1 MCEDIF
7 GSKYTNETIHKL
19 VAESNEFFGG
29 MNPEVKN
36 VYMTHGALDPWSP
49 MGHGVEQG
57 ASVIP
62 RAAHCADFGSISSS
76 DSPEMRASK
85 ERLVELVREW
95 LA

>member
-1 MCEDIF
+1 MCYDIF
-7 GSKYTNETIHKL
+7 GSKYTNEHIHKL
-19 VAESNEFFGG
+19 VAETNELFGG

-36 VYMTHGALDPWSP
+36 VYMTHGALDPWNP
-49 MGHGVEQG
+49 MGHGVEHG

-62 RAAHCADFGSISSS
+62 GASHCADFGSISSY